1 MAAAVRLSQLDQE
14 LLRTARRAVLATIA
28 GDGRA
33 ALVPVCFCVAPDAA
47 ADGEVVIY
55 SPLDAKP
62 KRGAD
67 PLRLARVRNLLA
79 RPAVTLL
86 VDRWDEDWTRL
97 AWLRLEGAARIL
109 PPPEP
114 AGETPP
120 GDERAIAIAGLRAR
134 YPQYRTQALESHPLV
149 RIAVSRVV
157 GWSAA

>member
-1 MAAAVRLSQLDQE
+1 MAAGRRLSPLDRE
-14 LLRTARRAVLATIA
+14 LLDAARRAVLATVA
-28 GDGRA
+28 DDGRA
-33 ALVPVCFCVAPDAA
+33 ALVPVCYCVAPGA

-55 SPLDAKP
+55 SPLDEKP

-86 VDRWDEDWTRL
+86 VDHWDEDWTRL

-109 PPPEP
+109 PPPGS

-134 YPQYRTQALESHPLV
+134 YPQYVDQALEARPLV

-157 GWSAA
+157 GWSAW